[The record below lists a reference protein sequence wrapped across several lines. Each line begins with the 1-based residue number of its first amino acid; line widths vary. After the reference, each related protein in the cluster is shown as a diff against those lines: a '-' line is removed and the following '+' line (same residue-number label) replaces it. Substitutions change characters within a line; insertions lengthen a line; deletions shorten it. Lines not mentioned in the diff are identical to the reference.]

1 MEGDGHE
8 RKVVAAILI
17 LCYERVGRKKG
28 KPRVVFVDV
37 EFFGSGPFASEV
49 MSASPI
55 VAISTR

>member
-17 LCYERVGRKKG
+17 IFFVRVGRKKG
-28 KPRVVFVDV
+28 KSRVVFV
-37 EFFGSGPFASEV
+37 EFFGSGPLVSEV

>member
-17 LCYERVGRKKG
+17 IFNAGRKKG
-28 KPRVVFVDV
+28 KPRFVFV
-37 EFFGSGPFASEV
+37 EFGTVPLASEV